1 MLIKKPAVLTEANV
15 TDSKIFHSR
24 RSIIKSMLAMGSMAA
39 MHSVPGLAGEFP
51 LKSLRNCDQD
61 YDQDGFCVDSAIK
74 PTPIDLVKNYTNY
87 YEFTYNKTDA
97 SHAAQLLPTR
107 PWTVEITG
115 EVEKPQTIAMDDL
128 LKRHPLQQR
137 IYRFRCVEGWA
148 MVVPWLGFPLAELLK
163 SAKPLSGAKFVK
175 FTALQRPDIM
185 RQQQSN
191 AILQWP
197 YVEALR
203 IDEAMHPLTL
213 LAVGMYDEVLPK
225 QNGAPLRLVVPWKYG
240 FKSIKA
246 IVKIELLQRPPQTSW
261 QQAAPNEYGFYA
273 NVNPQVAHPR
283 WSQASERVLGSDW
296 FTPRRKT
303 ELFNGY
309 AEQVAALYSDM
320 DLRHFF

>member
-1 MLIKKPAVLTEANV
+1 MLITKPAKLTEADV
-15 TDSKIFHSR
+15 TDSNIFQNR
-24 RSIIKSMLAMGSMAA
+24 RSIIKAMLALGA
-39 MHSVPGLAGEFP
+39 MHSIPGFAG
-51 LKSLRNCDQD
+51 
-61 YDQDGFCVDSAIK
+61 DGQQAADEQAFSVDPTMT
-74 PTPIDLVKNYTNY
+74 PTPADRVKNYTNY

-97 SHAAQLLPTR
+97 SHAAQLLQTR
-107 PWTVEITG
+107 PWTIEIAG
-115 EVEKPQTIAMDDL
+115 EVEKPFTIDIDDL
-128 LKRHPLQQR
+128 LKRHQLQQR

-148 MVVPWLGFPLAELLK
+148 MVVPWTGFPLAELLK
-163 SAKPLSGAKFVK
+163 FAKPLSGAKFVK

-185 RQQQSN
+185 RQQQAN
-191 AILQWP
+191 AILSWP

-213 LAVGMYDEVLPK
+213 LAVGMYDEILPK

-246 IVKIELLQRPPQTSW
+246 IVKIELLRRAPETSW
-261 QQAAPNEYGFYA
+261 HLAAPNEYGFYA
-273 NVNPQVAHPR
+273 NVNPDVPHPR
-283 WSQASERVLGSDW
+283 WSQYNERLLGSDW

-309 AEQVAALYSDM
+309 AEQVAALYSGM